1 MRGKLITLEGI
12 DLSGKSTQ
20 AQKLFDY
27 LKASGRKVILVREPG
42 GTKISEQIRRVLL
55 TGKNLGLTPPTELL
69 LYLSARA
76 QLVSEIIRPAL
87 NSGKIVICDR
97 FYDSTTAYQ
106 GYGRG
111 IKLDLIHKLNRF
123 ATGGITPNLTI
134 LFDLPVQSALK
145 RAASNRIKPDRME
158 REGISFHR
166 RVRNGFLSMAGK
178 EKKRFKVIEP
188 GSDPNKTWKK
198 VRQSVDKYLKAK

>member
-20 AQKLFDY
+20 AKRLFLY
-27 LKASGRKVILVREPG
+27 LKASGRKVILLREPG
-42 GTKISEQIRRVLL
+42 GTRISEQIRRILL
-55 TGKNLGLTPPTELL
+55 TGKNLGLTPQTELL

-76 QLVSEIIRPAL
+76 QLVSQIIRPAL
-87 NSGKIVICDR
+87 ESGKIVICDR

-123 ATGGITPNLTI
+123 ATGGITPHLTM

-145 RAASNRIKPDRME
+145 RATSNRIKPDRME
-158 REGISFHR
+158 REGVGFHK
-166 RVRNGFLSMAGK
+166 RVRNGFLSIAK
-178 EKKRFKVIEP
+178 KDKKRFKVIESI
-188 GSDPNKTWKK
+188 SDPNKTWKK
-198 VRQSVDKYLKAK
+198 VQQSVDNYLKAK